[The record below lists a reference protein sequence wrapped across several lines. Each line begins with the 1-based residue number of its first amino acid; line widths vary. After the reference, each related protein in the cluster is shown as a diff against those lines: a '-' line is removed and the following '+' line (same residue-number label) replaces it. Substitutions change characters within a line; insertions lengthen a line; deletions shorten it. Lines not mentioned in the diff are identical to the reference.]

1 MKSLLI
7 FIGLFSIPL
16 FATTQLDTVVEK
28 MEKRW
33 NSAKTLRADV
43 IQKVESKGLGLPP
56 EETKGV
62 ITIAKPEKL
71 RWEVA
76 SEGLIQILNG
86 QKFTSLQKNSR
97 GTNVVDIIEDVRQYS
112 PPKALR
118 FLTQE
123 MHLKQVYLLKLLK
136 KTPKTVSFSMKP
148 KKGTAESYIAEVDKK
163 DYFLTSLT
171 TDSSD
176 TKVVLKL
183 SAVERNVAL
192 KKQLFTYQPG
202 PTDFVH
208 VNP

>member
-16 FATTQLDTVVEK
+16 FAATELDTVVEK

-76 SEGLIQILNG
+76 SDGLIQILNG

-148 KKGTAESYIAEVDKK
+148 KKGTAESYIAEVDKES
-163 DYFLTSLT
+163 YVLVSLT
-171 TDSSD
+171 TETDENRVTMQFSKWEENA
-176 TKVVLKL
+176 KVEP
-183 SAVERNVAL
+183 S
-192 KKQLFTYQPG
+192 LFEYQPKSE
-202 PTDFVH
+202 DVVH
-208 VNP
+208 KK